1 MRNVIMH
8 ISMTVDGFVAGPN
21 GEMDWLALDPESW
34 AADVE
39 RMKEK
44 IDTVLLGRVNYE
56 GFGGYWPTV
65 ADNPA
70 SGAADV
76 TFSKWLDAVPKVVFS
91 TTLDKADWQNSRLVK
106 GDLMEEVQKLKQQ
119 PGKDIM
125 IMNSTSIG
133 QQLMRAGLVDEY
145 WLWVNPAII
154 GAGRPLF
161 ENIHDRI
168 NLQLVEIKPH
178 ASGSFFLRYWRA
190 GKEEEN

>member
-8 ISMTVDGFVAGPN
+8 IDMTVDGFVAGPN

-34 AADVE
+34 GADVE

-56 GFGGYWPTV
+56 GFDGYWPTV

-70 SGAADV
+70 SSEADIA
-76 TFSKWLDAVPKVVFS
+76 FSKWLDAIPKVVFS

-106 GDLMEEVQKLKQQ
+106 GNLEEEVQKLKQQ
-119 PGKDIM
+119 PGKDIL

-154 GAGRPLF
+154 GNGRPLF

-168 NLQLVEIKPH
+168 NLQLVEVQPH
-178 ASGSFFLRYWRA
+178 ASGSFFLRYQLA